1 MIDLHT
7 HTLFSDGVLLPAELA
22 RRAQVLDYKALAITD
37 HVDSSNLDFV
47 LPRLIAVC
55 ADLQPE
61 MSIILIPGVEITHV
75 PPASIACLAAK
86 ARDLGAKIIIV
97 HGESVVEPVCPGTN
111 QAALESNIDILAH
124 PGLITLAEAELAA
137 ENGVCLEITTRRGH
151 SITNGHVVRMA
162 REAGAPLVLNNDA
175 HAPADLVPLEFA
187 EKVARGAGLTADE
200 WRSVR
205 AKSKELVQM
214 FSADVLSNR

>member
-47 LPRLIAVC
+47 LPRLVAVC

-61 MSIILIPGVEITHV
+61 MSITLIPGVEITHV
-75 PPASIACLAAK
+75 PPASIARLAAK

-111 QAALESNIDILAH
+111 QAALESDIDILAH

-137 ENGVCLEITTRRGH
+137 RNGICLEITTRRGH
-151 SITNGHVVRMA
+151 SITNGHVAKVA

-175 HAPADLVPLEFA
+175 HAPGDLVTLDFA
-187 EKVARGAGLTADE
+187 EKVARGAGLTSAE
-200 WRSVR
+200 WKSMRK
-205 AKSKELVQM
+205 KSKELVQR
-214 FSADVLSNR
+214 FLENI

>member
-22 RRAQVLDYKALAITD
+22 RRAQVLDYKALAMTD
-37 HVDSSNLDFV
+37 HVDGSNLDFV
-47 LPRLIAVC
+47 LPRLVAVC

-61 MSIILIPGVEITHV
+61 MSITLIPGVEITHV
-75 PPASIACLAAK
+75 PPASIARLAAK

-111 QAALESNIDILAH
+111 QAALESDIDILAH

-137 ENGVCLEITTRRGH
+137 RNGVCLEITTRGGH
-151 SITNGHVVRMA
+151 SITNGHVAKVA

-175 HAPADLVPLEFA
+175 HAPGDLVRLEFA
-187 EKVARGAGLTADE
+187 EQVAKGAGLTSAE
-200 WRSVR
+200 WQAMRE
-205 AKSKELVQM
+205 KSKELVKR
-214 FSADVLSNR
+214 FLADV

>member
-22 RRAQVLDYKALAITD
+22 RRAQTLGYKALAMTD

-47 LPRLIAVC
+47 LPRLVAVC

-61 MSIILIPGVEITHV
+61 MTITLLPGVEITHV
-75 PPASIACLAAK
+75 PPALIGRLAGK

-111 QAALESNIDILAH
+111 QAALESDIDILAH
-124 PGLITLAEAELAA
+124 PGLMTLAEAELAA
-137 ENGVCLEITTRRGH
+137 GNGICLEITTRRGH
-151 SITNGHVVRMA
+151 SITNGHVARMA
-162 REAGAPLVLNNDA
+162 REAGASLVLNNDA
-175 HAPADLVPLEFA
+175 HAPGDLVRLDFA
-187 EKVARGAGLTADE
+187 EKVARGAGLTREE
-200 WRSVR
+200 WLVMRG
-205 AKSKELVQM
+205 KSKELVQR
-214 FSADVLSNR
+214 FLADV

>member
-7 HTLFSDGVLLPAELA
+7 HTLFSDGALLPAELA
-22 RRAQVLDYKALAITD
+22 RRAQVLDYKALAMTD

-47 LPRLIAVC
+47 LPRLIDVC

-61 MSIILIPGVEITHV
+61 MSITLIPGVEITHV
-75 PPASIACLAAK
+75 PPASIGRLAAK

-111 QAALESNIDILAH
+111 QAALESDIDILAH

-137 ENGVCLEITTRRGH
+137 RNGVCLEITTRRGH
-151 SITNGHVVRMA
+151 SITNGHVAKVA

-175 HAPADLVPLEFA
+175 HAPGDLVTLDFA
-187 EKVARGAGLTADE
+187 EKVARGAGLTGAQWQVMRE
-200 WRSVR
+200 
-205 AKSKELVQM
+205 KSKELVQR
-214 FSADVLSNR
+214 FLAEV

>member
-22 RRAQVLDYKALAITD
+22 RRARVLDYKALAMTD

-47 LPRLIAVC
+47 LPRLVAVC

-61 MSIILIPGVEITHV
+61 MSMTLIPGVEITHV
-75 PPASIACLAAK
+75 PPASIGHLAAK

-111 QAALESNIDILAH
+111 RAALESDIDILAH
-124 PGLITLAEAELAA
+124 PGLISTAEALVAA
-137 ENGVCLEITTRRGH
+137 KHGICLEITTRRGH
-151 SITNGHVVRMA
+151 SITNGHVARIA
-162 REAGAPLVLNNDA
+162 RETGASMVLNNDA
-175 HAPADLVPLEFA
+175 HAPGDLVRLEFA

-200 WRSVR
+200 WLMMRK
-205 AKSKELVQM
+205 KSKELVQQ
-214 FSADVLSNR
+214 ALGDV

>member
-22 RRAQVLDYKALAITD
+22 RRAQVLAYEALAMTD

-47 LPRLIAVC
+47 LPRLVAVC

-61 MSIILIPGVEITHV
+61 MSITLIPGVEITHV
-75 PPASIACLAAK
+75 PPALIGRLAVK
-86 ARDLGAKIIIV
+86 ARNMGAGIIVV

-111 QAALESNIDILAH
+111 LAALESDIDILAH
-124 PGLITLAEAELAA
+124 PGLISSAEAKLAA
-137 ENGVCLEITTRRGH
+137 NRGICLEITTRRGH
-151 SITNGHVVRMA
+151 SITNGHVAMMA

-175 HAPADLVPLEFA
+175 HDPGDLVTLDFA
-187 EKVARGAGLTADE
+187 QKVARGAGLTDAE
-200 WRSVR
+200 WQSMREKAR
-205 AKSKELVQM
+205 ELVRR
-214 FSADVLSNR
+214 FLEGA

>member
-47 LPRLIAVC
+47 LPRLVAVC

-61 MSIILIPGVEITHV
+61 MSITLIPGVEITHV
-75 PPASIACLAAK
+75 PPASIARLAAK
-86 ARDLGAKIIIV
+86 ARDLGAEIIIV

-111 QAALESNIDILAH
+111 QAALESDIDILAH

-137 ENGVCLEITTRRGH
+137 RNGICLEITTRRGH
-151 SITNGHVVRMA
+151 SITNGHVAKVA

-175 HAPADLVPLEFA
+175 HAPGDLVTLDFA
-187 EKVARGAGLTADE
+187 EKVARGAGLTSAE
-200 WRSVR
+200 WKSMRK
-205 AKSKELVQM
+205 KSKELVQR
-214 FSADVLSNR
+214 FLENI

>member
-22 RRAQVLDYKALAITD
+22 RRAQVLDYKALAMTD

-47 LPRLIAVC
+47 LPRLVAVC

-61 MSIILIPGVEITHV
+61 MSITLIPGVEITHV
-75 PPASIACLAAK
+75 PPASIGRLATK

-111 QAALESNIDILAH
+111 QAALESDIDILAH

-137 ENGVCLEITTRRGH
+137 RNGVCLEITTRRGH
-151 SITNGHVVRMA
+151 SITNGHVAKVA

-175 HAPADLVPLEFA
+175 HAPGDLVRLEFA
-187 EKVARGAGLTADE
+187 EQVAKGAGLTSAE
-200 WRSVR
+200 WQSMRE
-205 AKSKELVQM
+205 KSKELVQR
-214 FSADVLSNR
+214 FLADV

>member
-22 RRAQVLDYKALAITD
+22 RRAQVLDYKALAMTD

-47 LPRLIAVC
+47 LPRLVAVC

-61 MSIILIPGVEITHV
+61 MSITLIPGVEITHV
-75 PPASIACLAAK
+75 PPASIARLAAK

-111 QAALESNIDILAH
+111 QAALESDIDILAH
-124 PGLITLAEAELAA
+124 PGLISEMEAERAA
-137 ENGVCLEITTRRGH
+137 KMGICLEITTRGGH
-151 SITNGHVVRMA
+151 SITNGHVAKVA
-162 REAGAPLVLNNDA
+162 REFGAPLVLNNDA
-175 HAPADLVPLEFA
+175 HVPGDLVRLEFA
-187 EKVARGAGLTADE
+187 EKVARGAGLTGAE
-200 WRSVR
+200 WQSMRE
-205 AKSKELVQM
+205 KSKELVQR
-214 FSADVLSNR
+214 ALLAL